1 MCTLCN
7 YVISVGFPTLLTL
20 HERQLSSRGEGS
32 LFFPQK
38 EKGKNFFR
46 QSVSLSL
53 FLHLLPFPS
62 EKKCGGGGAK
72 KNPLVI
78 PHFTFPPNISQS
90 AEKNT
95 CVSSATVVLDL
106 LLHAPGILDRRE
118 SISSCL
124 FLHSSNCCPCIR
136 GKSDIRK
143 VPHLHS
149 KLFII
154 SRILV

>member
-1 MCTLCN
+1 MITQNIQRNFIEYFLFQLEFYCILTLCN

-53 FLHLLPFPS
+53 SLSLSAPLPIS
-62 EKKCGGGGAK
+62 VREEVWRWGAK
-72 KNPLVI
+72 KPLVI

-90 AEKNT
+90 AEIKT
-95 CVSSATVVLDL
+95 HVFL
-106 LLHAPGILDRRE
+106 LQQ
-118 SISSCL
+118 L
-124 FLHSSNCCPCIR
+124 FLTFYYMRPEY
-136 GKSDIRK
+136 
-143 VPHLHS
+143 
-149 KLFII
+149 
-154 SRILV
+154 